1 MAATVWWILG
11 GDAMRRYEL
20 TDQEWALIAPL
31 IPEPAGT
38 GRPRRPARQV
48 WNGIF
53 WILRS
58 GSPWRDLPERY
69 GPRQSVY
76 HHFNSWRRAGVFDRI
91 LEALQIRLD
100 AEGYIDWDL
109 WCVDGSSI
117 RASRAAAGAG
127 KKGAAKSPK
136 TTRWVARAADSG
148 ASSTWYLTATESR
161 LRHTSRR
168 GKRTN
173 RSTSKES

>member
-1 MAATVWWILG
+1 
-11 GDAMRRYEL
+11 MRRYEL
-20 TDQEWALIAPL
+20 SDREWALIEPL
-31 IPEPAGT
+31 IPKAAPI
-38 GRPRRPARQV
+38 GRPRRPARDT

-69 GPRQSVY
+69 GPWQSVY
-76 HHFNSWRRAGVFDRI
+76 HHFNSWRREGVFDRI

-100 AEGYIDWDL
+100 EEGYIDWDL

-127 KKGAAKSPK
+127 KKGAPKSRK
-136 TTRWVARAADSG
+136 TTHWVARAADSG
-148 ASSTWYLTATESR
+148 AKSTWLLTVAESPSR
-161 LRHTSRR
+161 RTSPR
-168 GKRTN
+168 GKRTS

>member
-1 MAATVWWILG
+1 VGRNRG
-11 GDAMRRYEL
+11 GVAVRRYEL
-20 TDQEWALIAPL
+20 TDPEWASIEPL
-31 IPEPAGT
+31 LPAAAST
-38 GRPRRPARQV
+38 GRPRRPVREV

-69 GPRQSVY
+69 GPWQSVY
-76 HHFNSWRRAGVFDRI
+76 HQFNSWRRDGIFDRI
-91 LEALQIRLD
+91 LETLQIRLD
-100 AEGYIDWDL
+100 EAGHIDWDL
-109 WCVDGSSI
+109 WCVDGTSV

-127 KKGAAKSPK
+127 KKGAPKSPE
-136 TTRWVARAADSG
+136 TTRWAARAADSG
-148 ASSTWYLTATESR
+148 ARSTWLLTVAESPSP
-161 LRHTSRR
+161 HTSRR